1 MAKLLVALL
10 VLLLGAGYWAF
21 GSPALPNSPGYDLP
35 IDDMRE
41 QAWEYGTAD
50 EVIVHVVSEGTMP
63 VFVGTAWGGFDDEP
77 RVYTAFEIRAGK
89 KRLVVDAPHT
99 EELHALVP
107 GAGTYHSERFA
118 ALERAMADSNMIVLT
133 HTHGDHVAGIPFG
146 TEPEATSSK
155 LFLNTAQHE
164 LLAAMGMP
172 EEPSIRAMG
181 FPAELLS
188 EAKRLKDKPWQ
199 WLAPGVALI
208 SAPGHTAGH
217 QILYVVTENHELLL
231 LGDLVWTLD
240 NITEGRTRPRLV
252 SKLVIGEDTDAVADQ
267 LAAVIALAESS
278 PEILMLP
285 SHDPLALAKAHRAG
299 AIRLAE

>member
-1 MAKLLVALL
+1 
-10 VLLLGAGYWAF
+10 
-21 GSPALPNSPGYDLP
+21 
-35 IDDMRE
+35 MRE
-41 QAWEYGTAD
+41 QAWEYGSAD

-63 VFVGTAWGGFDDEP
+63 GFVGTAWGGFENEP
-77 RVYTAFEIRAGK
+77 RVYTAFEIRAGQ

-107 GAGTYHSERFA
+107 GAGAYHPERFA
-118 ALERAMADSNMIVLT
+118 ALESAMADSNMIVLT

-146 TEPEATSSK
+146 TEPEATASK
-155 LFLNTAQHE
+155 LFLNTAQYE

-181 FPAELLS
+181 FPTELLS
-188 EAKRLKDKPWQ
+188 ATKRLSDKPWQ

-217 QILYVVTENHELLL
+217 QILYVATENHELLL

-252 SKLVIGEDTDAVADQ
+252 SKLVIGEDTDAVTEQ

-278 PEILMLP
+278 PDILMLP
-285 SHDPLALAKAHRAG
+285 SHDPVALHRALQAG
-299 AIRLAE
+299 AVQLTK